1 MKPMHALLLLGA
13 VIALP
18 MPISADIYRVKNKDG
33 TFMLSNIHHQAL
45 AYVQPE
51 REKRLRPAEDLTGT
65 LPYAALVATAAT
77 RNDLPAALLHAL
89 IHAESRYDP
98 WALSPKG
105 AAGLMQLMPDTA
117 REMGVENVWDPAAN
131 ILGGARYLKQLL
143 RLFDNNL
150 SLALAAYNAGPGAV
164 ISRGRAIPPFAETQ
178 GYVPRV
184 LERYRLLQT
193 MRPEAAH

>member
-13 VIALP
+13 VVALP
-18 MPISADIYRVKNKDG
+18 MPTSADIYRVKNKDG

-65 LPYAALVATAAT
+65 LPYAAMVAAAAA
-77 RNDLPAALLHAL
+77 RNDLPEALLHAL

-143 RLFDNNL
+143 RLFDNDL

-164 ISRGRAIPPFAETQ
+164 ISRGSAIPPFAETR

-184 LERYRLLQT
+184 LERYRRLQA

>member
-18 MPISADIYRVKNKDG
+18 MPILADIYRVKNKDG

-51 REKRLRPAEDLTGT
+51 LEKRLRPADDLTGT
-65 LPYAALVATAAT
+65 PPYAVLVAIAAA
-77 RNDLPAALLHAL
+77 RNDLPEALLHAL

-143 RLFDNNL
+143 RLFDNDL

-164 ISRGRAIPPFAETQ
+164 ISRGGTIPPFAETR

-184 LERYRLLQT
+184 LERYRRLQA